1 MPSRA
6 ISRRT
11 TDEIGYRK
19 DGYMRVNLKVLRVK
33 MNLNQAEMAEKC
45 GIGRVAY
52 SAIERGDRGGSM
64 EFWKRLQNAFSVPD
78 EKMFSLMRDE
88 ERN

>member
-1 MPSRA
+1 M
-6 ISRRT
+6 
-11 TDEIGYRK
+11 EIK
-19 DGYMRVNLKVLRVK
+19 ESDYMRVNLKVLRVR
-33 MNLNQAEMAEKC
+33 MNLNQSEMAEKC